1 VSVVTSNRA
10 LRAYISGWL
19 EAYQETSMNKPSE
32 RKTKTTITSAHTPEK
47 STARWEMSDEEIW
60 GMEAYQVILMNKPS
74 ERKTKTMAPGVDRAA
89 AQRQDGREK
98 RAQKGRDPHNRHTV
112 TIRTTAQRWN
122 HVRPSKQLHLS

>member
-60 GMEAYQVILMNKPS
+60 GMEAYRVTLMNKPS

-89 AQRQDGREK
+89 A
-98 RAQKGRDPHNRHTV
+98 
-112 TIRTTAQRWN
+112 
-122 HVRPSKQLHLS
+122 